1 METNGN
7 NVKTNMKKVVLKI
20 MLEVGFYVILAT
32 FDYLLSFNKIA
43 YFHPFRRGFFCQNQD
58 LMYPYREVSVKGGH
72 VALISLLPLII
83 VISITEFLRI
93 CHKFKKKLFLRKWY
107 RIVGPLMIGLSLC
120 ILFYETAKYC
130 VGSLRPH
137 FFAVCRPSID
147 LKNCTNRY
155 TYITDYNCTAPE
167 NDLLIDSRKSFP
179 SGHASISW
187 YGMTFLVIYNHL
199 RISRRWRF
207 LRPLFALLQTVA
219 LCVATYIG
227 VSRIQDNAHRPVDI
241 IAGAVIGIS
250 FAVITVSLT
259 SALFESD
266 SMDRQSSTAK
276 EDKRE
281 SLILAHEP

>member
-7 NVKTNMKKVVLKI
+7 IVKTNQKRVILKI
-20 MLEVGFYVILAT
+20 MIEVGFYVILAT

-58 LMYPYREVSVKGGH
+58 LMYPYREMSVKGSH
-72 VALISLLPLII
+72 VALISLFPLII
-83 VISITEFLRI
+83 IISITEFLRI
-93 CHKFKKKLFLRKWY
+93 SRKFKKKRFFWQWY

-120 ILFYETAKYC
+120 AMFYEITKSF

-137 FFAVCRPSID
+137 FFAVCRPNID

-155 TYITDYNCTAPE
+155 TYISDYNCTAPE
-167 NDLLIDSRKSFP
+167 DDRLIDSRKSFP
-179 SGHASISW
+179 SGHASVSW
-187 YGMTFLVIYNHL
+187 YGMTFLVIYIHL
-199 RISRRWRF
+199 RISHRWRKF
-207 LRPLFALLQTVA
+207 RPLFALLQTVA
-219 LCVATYIG
+219 LCVAMYIG

-266 SMDRQSSTAK
+266 SLERHCSTAK
-276 EDKRE
+276 DDKRE